1 MDDQTE
7 VPPARDAEFCNEPDE
22 DGGGCLNRPGHD
34 GPHRNRDRMWGEE
47 PPLRPQCAERRLLGG
62 RCRKDAG
69 HTGAHNDGDRL
80 WGLSEPEV
88 SWPPAEWRAPASVT
102 VPQDLTARLD
112 ALERTVEHQRGRI
125 SHLAARLD
133 ALDGAAATAAEALRQ
148 HISEQASFT
157 RRHVSVVLGTHVTRI
172 EELIRERDIVPEEPA
187 SSPCTATAQSPTGL
201 VTCTQDEGHTGSHT
215 NALAVWSDAPP
226 VPPGGV
232 YEVY

>member
-7 VPPARDAEFCNEPDE
+7 VPVQPPGQCAATDE
-22 DGGGCLNRPGHD
+22 DGGRCAGEPGHD
-34 GPHRNRDRMWGEE
+34 GPHCSRNRMWGEVA
-47 PPLRPQCAERRLLGG
+47 LRSQCVERSALGG
-62 RCRKDAG
+62 RCLKDAG

-80 WGLSEPEV
+80 WGPSEPDV

-232 YEVY
+232 YQVY